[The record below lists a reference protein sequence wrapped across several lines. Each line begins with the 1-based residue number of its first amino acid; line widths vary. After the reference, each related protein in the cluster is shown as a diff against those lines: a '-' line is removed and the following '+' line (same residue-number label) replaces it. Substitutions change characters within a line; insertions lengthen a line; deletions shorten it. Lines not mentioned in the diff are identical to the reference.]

1 MKISGSTV
9 ALASSHF
16 YQRRE
21 TTRSS
26 LEILA
31 APHQDIPRP
40 APSMQ
45 PTIGSAS
52 PASAELQAIKDGT
65 DAVEGDPMLILLKTM
80 VEFFLGHRVQVFS
93 QADMGPPPTSTPVPA
108 SPTSPPSPAGSIAP
122 PQPEPGIA
130 FDFHAE
136 QEEIEQTAF
145 AAQGVIQTSDGQT
158 INFQLELTMSRH
170 YLEQVDFSLRAGSAR
185 RTDPLVLNFSGTG
198 AQLSDQHFSFD
209 LNSDGQ
215 AENVALLAP
224 GSAYLALDRNGNGRI
239 DSGQELFGPASGSGF
254 GELAGYDSDG
264 NGWIDENDPV
274 FRQLRLWTPAG
285 EGSGS
290 VQHLGDQAVGALYL
304 GKVASPFALRSSS
317 NQDLGAIAE
326 SGLFLK
332 ENGVASL
339 MQEIDLT
346 A

>member
-1 MKISGSTV
+1 MKISGSAV

-31 APHQDIPRP
+31 APRQDIPRP
-40 APSMQ
+40 APAT
-45 PTIGSAS
+45 PPAS
-52 PASAELQAIKDGT
+52 TARPASAELQAIQDGT
-65 DAVEGDPMLILLKTM
+65 DAAEGDPMLILLKTM
-80 VEFFLGHRVQVFS
+80 VEFFLGHRVRVFS
-93 QADMGPPPTSTPVPA
+93 LADMGPPPTSTAVPA
-108 SPTSPPSPAGSIAP
+108 SPATPAAP
-122 PQPEPGIA
+122 PRPEPGIA
-130 FDFHAE
+130 FDFHTE
-136 QEEIEQTAF
+136 REEIEQTAF

-170 YLEQVDFSLRAGSAR
+170 YREQIDISLRTGSAR

-198 AQLSDQHFSFD
+198 AQLSDQRFSFD
-209 LNSDGQ
+209 LNGDGQ
-215 AENVALLAP
+215 TENVALLAP
-224 GSAYLALDRNGNGRI
+224 GSAYLALDRNGNGRT

-274 FRQLRLWTPAG
+274 FRQLRLWTPDG
-285 EGSGS
+285 EGTGS
-290 VQHLGDQAVGALYL
+290 LQNLDDQTVGALYL
-304 GKVASPFALRSSS
+304 GKVASPFALRSGS

-332 ENGVASL
+332 ENGAASL
-339 MQEIDLT
+339 LQQIDLT